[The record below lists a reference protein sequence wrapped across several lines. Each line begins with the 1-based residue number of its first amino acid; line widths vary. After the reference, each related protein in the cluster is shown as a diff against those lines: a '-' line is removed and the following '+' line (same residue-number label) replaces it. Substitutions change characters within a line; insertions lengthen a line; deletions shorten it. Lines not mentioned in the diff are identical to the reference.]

1 MATQKKSYSKKQFFE
16 RRISSMDLER
26 SSFVGHWRECAEY
39 VSPRRG
45 RFFTDDRNRG
55 DKRYKSIINSKA
67 TLAHSVAR
75 AGMLSGIAS
84 PSRQWFGIETSDPEL
99 MEVKAVR
106 EWCSDVQRRIAGAY
120 NHSNFYTSAST
131 MLGELLLFGTGAML
145 QEEDDETVFRF
156 YPYTIGSYYIAQ
168 DERGVVNAFARKFQM
183 TTEQMVSE
191 FGYENCSVQ
200 VRNAY
205 DAGTMDGWHDVT
217 YYLGPNTEYDDS
229 RITSKY
235 KKYSSC
241 YWQPGLTDPNQF
253 LRESGYD
260 EFPMYIPRWDLTGED
275 IYATSWPTA
284 VALGDIKQLQIEER
298 RKAQA
303 IDKFVNPPL
312 KGPASLR
319 NVPVSSL
326 PGGLT
331 VYDPGVDKEGLSPIY
346 QVDPRINE
354 LMQDIEK
361 IERRIDDVYYVPLFF
376 AITQMEG
383 IQPKNE
389 LELNQRNQ
397 ERLLQLGPVLERL
410 HTEFLQ
416 RCVERSFNIMMR
428 KDMLPPPPAELAG
441 ASLKVTFVSS
451 LAMAQRSEAASGIQ
465 DLRLFVTELAS
476 GGFQEVV
483 DKYDADQAVDE
494 LAQIL
499 GVPPSI
505 IRSDEQVAQIRQDR
519 QQQSDVERNQLMQA
533 QLSQQLLTRT
543 NQ

>member
-1 MATQKKSYSKKQFFE
+1 MADKKTYTKKQFFE
-16 RRISSMDLER
+16 RRLSSMELER
-26 SSFVGHWRECAEY
+26 QSFIAHWRECAEY

-45 RFFTDDRNRG
+45 RFFIDDRNRG

-84 PSRQWFGIETSDPEL
+84 PSRQWFGIEASDPAL
-99 MEVKAVR
+99 MEFKEVR
-106 EWCSDVQRRIAGAY
+106 EWCNDVQRRIAGVY
-120 NHSNFYTSAST
+120 NHSNFYTTTSA
-131 MLGELLLFGTGAML
+131 MIGELLLFGTGAMI
-145 QEEDDETVFRF
+145 QEEDEDEVVRF
-156 YPYTIGSYYIAQ
+156 YPFTIGSYTIAQ
-168 DERGVVNAFARKFQM
+168 DGKGMVNTFGRKFEM
-183 TTEQMVSE
+183 TVDQMVTE
-191 FGYENCSVQ
+191 FGYDKCSKQ
-200 VRNAY
+200 IQDAY
-205 DAGTMDGWHDVT
+205 DAGTLDTWWQIY
-217 YYLGPNTEYDDS
+217 YYLGPNPEYDKTK
-229 RITSKY
+229 ITSKY
-235 KKYSSC
+235 KSFTSC
-241 YWQPGLTDPNQF
+241 YWQPGLAQDQF

-260 EFPMYIPRWDLTGED
+260 EFPLYVPRWDVTGED

-319 NVPVSSL
+319 NVQVNSL

-331 VYDPGVDKEGLSPIY
+331 VYDAGVDKEGLTPLY

-361 IERRIDDVYYVPLFF
+361 VERRIDDVFYVPLFF

-410 HTEFLQ
+410 HTDFLQ
-416 RCVERSFNIMMR
+416 RCVERTFNIMIR
-428 KDMLPPPPAELAG
+428 KNLFPPAPEQLKG
-441 ASLKVTFVSS
+441 ASLKITFISS

-465 DLRLFVTELAS
+465 ELRLYVSELAG
-476 GGFQEVV
+476 GGFQEAV
-483 DKYDADQAVDE
+483 DKFDADQSIDE
-494 LAQIL
+494 LSLIM

-505 IRSDEQVAQIRQDR
+505 IRSDDEVAQIRQNR
-519 QQQSDVERNQLMQA
+519 QQQSDQERSQAMQA
-533 QLSQQLLTRT
+533 QLSEQLINRS
-543 NQ
+543 QS